1 MGNKNKTVSFR
12 VNEDSFEAL
21 REIADR
27 RDISLSSLF
36 RNYVDMFIGHE
47 GRVTVAPAHLVDD
60 DTQSGPPS
68 EFPPKVTVPKSR
80 VREHERLEL
89 ETEHLREQLD
99 EYKRYAT
106 QLQAEL
112 EEAENEEVIHLEDLD
127 AGAEETTFRV
137 G

>member
-21 REIADR
+21 GTIADR
-27 RDISLSSLF
+27 HDISLSSLF

-47 GRVTVAPAHLVDD
+47 GRVTVAPEHVVDND
-60 DTQSGPPS
+60 DGEIPS
-68 EFPPKVTVPKSR
+68 DFPPTVKVSKSL

-89 ETEHLREQLD
+89 ETEHLRDQLE

-106 QLQAEL
+106 QLRTEV
-112 EEAENEEVIHLEDLD
+112 EEAENEDVIHLEDLD
-127 AGAEETTFRV
+127 DGPEETSFKV